1 MEQNI
6 QDVEHIKL
14 KTDRLF
20 HGISRNN
27 TALSQAS
34 MMEDFLCTAN
44 EGQIKYVGDHDQK
57 KLMTYS

>member
-20 HGISRNN
+20 HRITRND

-34 MMEDFLCTAN
+34 MMENFLRTAN
-44 EGQIKYVGDHDQK
+44 EGQIKYVGDHNQ